1 MVFFASFYV
10 CESSHHPRAERS
22 LLFCALGPLVA
33 MQGIACFLH
42 EPYILGVGGCPFQ
55 GLVFCNG
62 LAPTKLLYPVFSF
75 YLCMALGSPPLSSI
89 CTEVLSD
96 SKGLGTSP
104 WIWNLNPLR
113 SHVLQSLGKYPFSL
127 LLSFFR
133 CPETP
138 SNLDSERGAG
148 NLPLSLCVAGGRKWG
163 SGGPEV

>member
-1 MVFFASFYV
+1 MYVSLVTIHVLREVCCSALWAPLWPCKALHVFYM
-10 CESSHHPRAERS
+10 SHT
-22 LLFCALGPLVA
+22 FWGW
-33 MQGIACFLH
+33 G
-42 EPYILGVGGCPFQ
+42 GGGCPFQ